1 MIRKVPRERGEGQG
15 IGGVPLETFEEG
27 PPLKPV
33 QKMALILELAAMFV
47 ATLIGA
53 VLFPRSETAWLHT
66 SVPLVPLVWYAIGR
80 WLNGLL
86 GYSAPASALEHR
98 HLFVLGL
105 ADACTVN
112 APFTAISADD
122 LPIIMSMVPGSM
134 TQCGEK
140 RVGPGNFL
148 RVPGGWKHWSGG
160 DAKEGALFYE
170 ESSGKFDTILAK

>member
-1 MIRKVPRERGEGQG
+1 MENPRVTLLHPLAIWERRECCGLVIRKMPRERGEGQG

-53 VLFPRSETAWLHT
+53 VLFPRSETAWLDT

-105 ADACTVN
+105 ADACHR
-112 APFTAISADD
+112 ADQ
-122 LPIIMSMVPGSM
+122 LSN
-134 TQCGEK
+134 K
-140 RVGPGNFL
+140 
-148 RVPGGWKHWSGG
+148 
-160 DAKEGALFYE
+160 
-170 ESSGKFDTILAK
+170 